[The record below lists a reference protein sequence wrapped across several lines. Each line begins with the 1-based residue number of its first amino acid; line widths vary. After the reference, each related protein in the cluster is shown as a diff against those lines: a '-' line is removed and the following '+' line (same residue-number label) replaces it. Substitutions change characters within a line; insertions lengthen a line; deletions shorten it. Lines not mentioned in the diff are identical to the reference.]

1 MSLIQWHQK
10 IIMAND
16 TVFGCN
22 FVSPKLGNWTMLRKI
37 APLTLAVVAAN
48 SAFAQETTSASI
60 DDLQA
65 QIDALRAEV
74 AASNTTAKSSD
85 DNSMEIAG
93 SKVKFGGFVRL
104 TANQTSGD
112 YGMAYTNGF
121 NPVVMDPNSSKNG
134 DQSEFSASESRVN
147 MEILTDSRFGT
158 VRTFVEVDAVDTI
171 RLRYAFFEVNGFTFG
186 QTDTTFGD
194 SSAWPADMVD
204 FQGPLSIY
212 SHRRAQI
219 AYSDSFDSGFSY
231 TASLVQPDTDLGGDA
246 TNIESLNTDRPDMVA
261 TIKQSG
267 DWGHV
272 ALSGAYTSARTN
284 TAQLDSSTRIDGYAA
299 QIGTSINMPWNG
311 SIAASYSYADGSN
324 EYIYALN
331 GLDGYSYAVVD
342 GKAETIATSGWTVA
356 YNQTLTETIS
366 GSVYYSYIDIDNE
379 DLTQDQLTSSEGTVT
394 DSSYMGASAFWQA
407 DTNMKFGAE
416 YLYGENSHINGA
428 YNGVD
433 RRDLK
438 EDGKGSTVNL
448 LAQYS
453 F

>member
-1 MSLIQWHQK
+1 
-10 IIMAND
+10 MAND

-22 FVSPKLGNWTMLRKI
+22 FLSPKLGNWTMLRKI

-74 AASNTTAKSSD
+74 AASNATAKSSD

-219 AYSDSFDSGFSY
+219 AYSDSLTVASVIQPLWFSLILTLAAMLPISKASIP
-231 TASLVQPDTDLGGDA
+231 TAPIWLLLLNSPATGAMSPYLAPIPALGPIPHSLIAAPASTATRHRSAPASICLGTA
-246 TNIESLNTDRPDMVA
+246 ASPPVILMLTVL
-261 TIKQSG
+261 
-267 DWGHV
+267 
-272 ALSGAYTSARTN
+272 TN
-284 TAQLDSSTRIDGYAA
+284 TFMR
-299 QIGTSINMPWNG
+299 
-311 SIAASYSYADGSN
+311 
-324 EYIYALN
+324 
-331 GLDGYSYAVVD
+331 
-342 GKAETIATSGWTVA
+342 
-356 YNQTLTETIS
+356 
-366 GSVYYSYIDIDNE
+366 
-379 DLTQDQLTSSEGTVT
+379 
-394 DSSYMGASAFWQA
+394 
-407 DTNMKFGAE
+407 
-416 YLYGENSHINGA
+416 
-428 YNGVD
+428 
-433 RRDLK
+433 
-438 EDGKGSTVNL
+438 
-448 LAQYS
+448 
-453 F
+453 